1 VFCVPASTWQWAVQP
16 SEAHLGP
23 SNHARIPIWGLACR
37 ISGLA
42 KPQVTGG
49 DHGLALEIVITPK
62 CALTRESPYYYYLL
76 ITV

>member
-1 VFCVPASTWQWAVQP
+1 MFRPSTWRWSAQP
-16 SEAHLGP
+16 SGARPGP
-23 SNHARIPIWGLACR
+23 SNHARIPIWGRMCR

-42 KPQVTGG
+42 KPQVAGG
-49 DHGLALEIVITPK
+49 DHGLAPEIVITPK

>member
-1 VFCVPASTWQWAVQP
+1 MCT
-16 SEAHLGP
+16 
-23 SNHARIPIWGLACR
+23 

-42 KPQVTGG
+42 KPQVIGG
-49 DHGLALEIVITPK
+49 DHGLALEIVITTK